1 MAKFLDHVGLT
12 HYTGKLK
19 KLLAGKQ
26 DKLIGTSGTVLS
38 FDAQSSP
45 IYVQH
50 WSNPNLLDNWVS
62 VLSFYQMVA
71 LGFRGIL
78 CGEIWPLLWRRLVS
92 FQWRIL
98 VYPILPFTELDL
110 EAQ

>member
-19 KLLAGKQ
+19 EFLAGKQ
-26 DKLIGTSGTVLS
+26 DKLVGTPGTVLS

-50 WSNPNLLDNWVS
+50 WSNPNLFDNWYFKDPINQQGKTEYLVEWS
-62 VLSFYQMVA
+62 Y
-71 LGFRGIL
+71 GID
-78 CGEIWPLLWRRLVS
+78 R
-92 FQWRIL
+92 
-98 VYPILPFTELDL
+98 
-110 EAQ
+110 